1 MFEIVLTVPEC
12 DAWRKLNGRRKN
24 PGSSGLETVTIG
36 LGTNPV
42 RWQAQ
47 SSKLLNVLWIV
58 GRFDFDWFPPEGS
71 KGPGRIAG

>member
-1 MFEIVLTVPEC
+1 MLVL
-12 DAWRKLNGRRKN
+12 A
-24 PGSSGLETVTIG
+24 TIG

-58 GRFDFDWFPPEGS
+58 GRFDFDWFPPVHPKSVISDVLGYTE
-71 KGPGRIAG
+71 

>member
-1 MFEIVLTVPEC
+1 MHEKIPDDSGEANGSLVL
-12 DAWRKLNGRRKN
+12 A
-24 PGSSGLETVTIG
+24 TIG

-58 GRFDFDWFPPEGS
+58 GRFDFDWFPPLHTR
-71 KGPGRIAG
+71 GRF

>member
-1 MFEIVLTVPEC
+1 MHEKIPDDSGEANGSLVL
-12 DAWRKLNGRRKN
+12 A
-24 PGSSGLETVTIG
+24 TIG

-58 GRFDFDWFPPEGS
+58 GRFDFDWFPPVRS
-71 KGPGRIAG
+71 KSVISDVLGYTE